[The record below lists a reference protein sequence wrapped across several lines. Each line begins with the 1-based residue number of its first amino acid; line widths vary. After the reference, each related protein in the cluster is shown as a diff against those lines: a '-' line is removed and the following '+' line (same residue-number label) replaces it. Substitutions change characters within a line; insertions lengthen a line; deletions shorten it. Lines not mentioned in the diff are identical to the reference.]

1 MIELNDFGKDYGEFT
16 AVDSITMKIEAGEL
30 FGFIGP
36 NGAGK
41 STSIRFLATLLKS
54 TRGDGSVNGFSVNK
68 NPMDVRRSIG
78 YMPDDF
84 GVYDG
89 MKVWEFLDFFAVAYK
104 IGRTQRKQVIGDVLE
119 LLDLTHKR
127 DDYVNGLSRG
137 MKQRLCLAKTLVHD
151 PPVLILDEPT
161 SGLDPRARID
171 VKALLKEL
179 KRMGKTILISSHILS
194 ELADCCSSIGII
206 ERGQLLMH
214 GPIESVYRK
223 IRRNRIVEVRF
234 IENQELGVSILR
246 SDPTMRGIDIDG
258 DRATAEFETDD
269 AGLSALMERLVHAGV
284 KMKSFQDK
292 DPTLEDVF
300 MLVTKGLV
308 A

>member
-1 MIELNDFGKDYGEFT
+1 
-16 AVDSITMKIEAGEL
+16 
-30 FGFIGP
+30 
-36 NGAGK
+36 
-41 STSIRFLATLLKS
+41 
-54 TRGDGSVNGFSVNK
+54 
-68 NPMDVRRSIG
+68 
-78 YMPDDF
+78 
-84 GVYDG
+84 
-89 MKVWEFLDFFAVAYK
+89 
-104 IGRTQRKQVIGDVLE
+104 
-119 LLDLTHKR
+119 
-127 DDYVNGLSRG
+127 
-137 MKQRLCLAKTLVHD
+137 
-151 PPVLILDEPT
+151 
-161 SGLDPRARID
+161 
-171 VKALLKEL
+171 
-179 KRMGKTILISSHILS
+179 MGKTILISSHILS

-234 IENQELGVSILR
+234 IENQELGISILR

-269 AGLSALMERLVHAGV
+269 AGLSALMERLVHAGF

>member
-1 MIELNDFGKDYGEFT
+1 MIELTHFGKDYGEFT
-16 AVDSITMKIEAGEL
+16 AVQNLDLKIDAGEL

-41 STSIRFLATLLKS
+41 STSIRFLATLLKAS
-54 TRGDGSVNGFSVNK
+54 RGDGTVNGFSVNK
-68 NPMDVRRSIG
+68 QPMDVRRSIG

-161 SGLDPRARID
+161 SGLDPRARIE

-179 KRMGKTILISSHILS
+179 RKMGKTILISSHILS
-194 ELADCCSSIGII
+194 ELADCCTSIGVI

-214 GPIESVYRK
+214 GPIESVYRQ

-234 IENQELGVSILR
+234 VENQDAGISILR
-246 SDPTMRGIDIDG
+246 SEPTLRGIDIDG
-258 DRATAEFETDD
+258 NRVTAEFETDD
-269 AGLSALMERLVHAGV
+269 AGLAALLQRLVQGGV
-284 KMKSFQDK
+284 KMRSFSDK

-300 MLVTKGLV
+300 MMVTKGLV